1 MTHFLRDILR
11 QPNELQRTLE
21 HLSGAGRAPFDA
33 AGAAVRSARHV
44 YLTGIGSSWHAGL
57 NVAAVFHGAGRP
69 VYLVDAAE
77 MVQFAAMQ
85 AGSVL
90 IVISRS
96 GRSVEIVQLLA
107 KARECGAT
115 VIGITNAADGALAR
129 EAQIAIVVPVAMDHA
144 ISVNTYTTLALAA
157 GWLAASVVAGSAG
170 KSFPQGLKPDLDDAQ
185 MSDLKVRPP
194 NEFGLADSPGGEV
207 VGTTTGSVMFTGST
221 AKSDCATDWIADSLP
236 GNVHAS
242 LSLGWT
248 ARNGC
253 PTDSLADSLT
263 ASFAAAGRA
272 IAGWQGLIEKSE
284 WLAPGSTTYFL
295 ARASSLG
302 SAYEARLMWEEGV
315 KSPATAMGAASFR
328 HGPQEIVGKDM
339 RFGIWIDGARM
350 REQDLALARDL
361 RKLRARVMLIGQR
374 VPEDAG
380 DLVFQLPEIASEWQF
395 LIDIIPAQLVAERLA
410 RLSGAD
416 PDTFRLCS
424 FVVEDEAGLLR
435 GENAKR

>member
-1 MTHFLRDILR
+1 
-11 QPNELQRTLE
+11 
-21 HLSGAGRAPFDA
+21 
-33 AGAAVRSARHV
+33 
-44 YLTGIGSSWHAGL
+44 
-57 NVAAVFHGAGRP
+57 
-69 VYLVDAAE
+69 LVDAAE
-77 MVQFAAMQ
+77 MVQFAAIP
-85 AGSVL
+85 AESVL

-107 KARECGAT
+107 KARESEAT

-144 ISVNTYTTLALAA
+144 ISVNTYTTLALAS
-157 GWLAASVVAGSAG
+157 GILAASVVAETAA
-170 KSFPQGLKPDLDDAQ
+170 KEFLQGLKPNPGTSS

-194 NEFGLADSPGGEV
+194 NEVGLADSPPGIVAGSAAS
-207 VGTTTGSVMFTGST
+207 TGPSKLRANKG
-221 AKSDCATDWIADSLP
+221 AGATDA
-236 GNVHAS
+236 
-242 LSLGWT
+242 
-248 ARNGC
+248 
-253 PTDSLADSLT
+253 SLADSLL
-263 ASFAAAGRA
+263 AAFAAVGDEMAA
-272 IAGWQGLIEKSE
+272 YQEQIEKSA
-284 WLAPGSTTYFL
+284 WLAPGAVTYFL
-295 ARASSLG
+295 ARGSSLG

-328 HGPQEIVGKDM
+328 HGPQEIVEKDM

-361 RKLRARVMLIGQR
+361 RKLGARVMLIGQR
-374 VPEDAG
+374 LPQDAG
-380 DLVFQLPEIASEWQF
+380 DLVFQLPEIPSEWQF

-435 GENAKR
+435 GEKPKK